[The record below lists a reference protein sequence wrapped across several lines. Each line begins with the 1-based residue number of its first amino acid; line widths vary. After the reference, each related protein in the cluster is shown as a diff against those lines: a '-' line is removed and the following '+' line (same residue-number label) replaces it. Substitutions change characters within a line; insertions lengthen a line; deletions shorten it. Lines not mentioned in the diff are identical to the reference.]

1 MRSVTRKAAITAGLG
16 AAIAAGAAGSASAMP
31 VTDLVDEL
39 APAASTAQAA
49 MPDAAA
55 PFPLTQVTDKLP
67 VGQAL
72 TPGHGPLDGLAT
84 GVAQGMARDMEH
96 GMEQGMARDMEQNMG
111 NTAAQGGPAKGGL
124 GSPLNALP
132 TDKLTGAGGTSPL
145 SSLPL

>member
-1 MRSVTRKAAITAGLG
+1 M
-16 AAIAAGAAGSASAMP
+16 
-31 VTDLVDEL
+31 TDLVDEL

-55 PFPLTQVTDKLP
+55 PFPLTQVTDRLP

-72 TPGHGPLDGLAT
+72 TPGHVPLDGVAS
-84 GVAQGMARDMEH
+84 GVAGGVANS
-96 GMEQGMARDMEQNMG
+96 MARDMEQNMG
-111 NTAAQGGPAKGGL
+111 DMAAQSGPGKGGL

>member
-16 AAIAAGAAGSASAMP
+16 AAIAAGAAGSASATP

-72 TPGHGPLDGLAT
+72 TPGQGPLDGLAT
-84 GVAQGMARDMEH
+84 GVAH
-96 GMEQGMARDMEQNMG
+96 GMARDMEQNMG
-111 NTAAQGGPAKGGL
+111 DMAAQSGPAKGGL

-145 SSLPL
+145 SGLPL

>member
-49 MPDAAA
+49 LPDAAA

-67 VGQAL
+67 VGQAF
-72 TPGHGPLDGLAT
+72 TPGHAPLDGLAT
-84 GVAQGMARDMEH
+84 GVAH
-96 GMEQGMARDMEQNMG
+96 GMARDMEQNMG
-111 NTAAQGGPAKGGL
+111 NAAAQSGPAKGGL

>member
-49 MPDAAA
+49 LPDAAA

-72 TPGHGPLDGLAT
+72 TPGHAPLDGLAT
-84 GVAQGMARDMEH
+84 GVAQGMARDME
-96 GMEQGMARDMEQNMG
+96 QNMG
-111 NTAAQGGPAKGGL
+111 NTAAQSGPAKGGL

>member
-31 VTDLVDEL
+31 VTDLADEL

-49 MPDAAA
+49 LPEAAA

-72 TPGHGPLDGLAT
+72 TPGHAPLDGVAS
-84 GVAQGMARDMEH
+84 GVA
-96 GMEQGMARDMEQNMG
+96 QGMARDMEQNMG
-111 NTAAQGGPAKGGL
+111 DKAAQGGPAKGGL
-124 GSPLNALP
+124 GSPLSALP
-132 TDKLTGAGGTSPL
+132 TDKLTGAGGASPL